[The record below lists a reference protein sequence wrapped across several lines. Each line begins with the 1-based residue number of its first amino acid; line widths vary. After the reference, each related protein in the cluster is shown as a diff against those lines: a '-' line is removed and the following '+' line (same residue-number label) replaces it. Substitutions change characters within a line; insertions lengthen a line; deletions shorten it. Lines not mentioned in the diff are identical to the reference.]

1 MYKTY
6 WEMGRNCSCG
16 ERNKG
21 EEQRKRDKRKT
32 EQKEKMETAF
42 VNKEG
47 EEQLREWEKK
57 RKISCTGTNPYVE
70 YDCYGYLKYTSKKF
84 KNT

>member
-1 MYKTY
+1 
-6 WEMGRNCSCG
+6 
-16 ERNKG
+16 
-21 EEQRKRDKRKT
+21 
-32 EQKEKMETAF
+32 METAF